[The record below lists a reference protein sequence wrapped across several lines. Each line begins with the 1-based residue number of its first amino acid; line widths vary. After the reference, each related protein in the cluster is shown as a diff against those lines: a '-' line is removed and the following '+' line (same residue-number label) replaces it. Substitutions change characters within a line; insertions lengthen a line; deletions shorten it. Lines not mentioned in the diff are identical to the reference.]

1 MVAVIILCYVGGFQ
15 CHCIRVGWLQFFF
28 KKAIFHCLCV
38 DAGECLN
45 DWIPYRIITALHKAQ
60 LLTDTAFPPTHVVF
74 VLPSELNIV
83 WPTYLS

>member
-1 MVAVIILCYVGGFQ
+1 MVAVIILCYVGSFQ
-15 CHCIRVGWLQFFF
+15 CHCIRVRRLQFF
-28 KKAIFHCLCV
+28 KRAVFHCLCV

-60 LLTDTAFPPTHVVF
+60 LLTDTAFPPTRVVF
-74 VLPSELNIV
+74 VLLSKLNIV